1 MSKKIEIQSQIRHVL
16 YWRLLLLLLLQMTT
30 PLVLGSGCGSS
41 SSENTPGSTS
51 SSNGTSILQ
60 VALEPVVE
68 LVLKPSTPVRVCD

>member
-1 MSKKIEIQSQIRHVL
+1 
-16 YWRLLLLLLLQMTT
+16 MTT

-51 SSNGTSILQ
+51 STTGTRILQ

-68 LVLKPSTPVRVCD
+68 LVLVPSTPVWVCDSTLQQAVQVLVPLVKYCYIKY